1 MYRVRG
7 FDAGPNDAATAREGG
22 ALVDSGGSV
31 GDGGPCDA
39 ILSDLAAKKAKAII
53 CTLGEVSD
61 CSSSLADE
69 CGCAVFVGVESSITA
84 NDYAAAIDQAK
95 SAGCTGACDVCPS
108 VPVRGSC
115 IETGSSFTCSPP

>member
-1 MYRVRG
+1 AVKR
-7 FDAGPNDAATAREGG
+7 
-22 ALVDSGGSV
+22 
-31 GDGGPCDA
+31 
-39 ILSDLAAKKAKAII
+39 AKAIT

-69 CGCAVFVGVESSITA
+69 CGCSVFVGVESSITA
-84 NDYAAAIDQAK
+84 NDYASAIEQAK
-95 SAGCTGACDVCPS
+95 SAGCAGACNDCAS